1 MQYLLDTHV
10 LLWRITSDR
19 RLSAKAKGLI
29 QNHRNTIFWSVA
41 SSWEVS
47 IKYALGRL
55 SFDEPP
61 EDLLPSELNRNHIE
75 TLPILN
81 EHAFLA
87 GQLPAHYKDP
97 FDRMLVA
104 QAHIESLGVISNDSK
119 YQLYDVDVFW

>member
-10 LLWRITSDR
+10 LLWWITSDK
-19 RLSAKAKGLI
+19 RLSPKAEGLI
-29 QNHRNTIFWSVA
+29 RSHRNTIYWSVA

-47 IKYALGRL
+47 IKYSLGKL
-55 SFDEPP
+55 SFDEPS
-61 EDLLPSELNRNHIE
+61 EDLLTSELNRNHIE

-87 GQLPAHYKDP
+87 GQLPAHHKDP

-104 QAHIESLGVISNDSK
+104 QARIESLGVISNDSK

>member
-10 LLWRITSDR
+10 LIWWITSDK
-19 RLSAKAKGLI
+19 RLSAKAKALI
-29 QNHRNTIFWSVA
+29 RNHHNVIYWSAA

-61 EDLLPSELNRNHIE
+61 EDLLPLELHRNHIE
-75 TLPILN
+75 SLPILN

-87 GQLPAHYKDP
+87 GQLPAHHKDP
-97 FDRMLVA
+97 FDRMLIA
-104 QAHIESLGVISNDSK
+104 QASIESLGIISNDSK